1 MDKKAFA
8 DRIANLRIKKG
19 VSARE
24 MSQTLDLSDGY
35 INNIENCVNF
45 PSMKAFFLIC
55 DYLEISPKDF
65 FDTNNHDPQ
74 GTNELVEA
82 LNGLSA
88 EQREHILALVKSL
101 KK

>member
-8 DRIANLRIKKG
+8 DRIASLRIKKG

-35 INNIENCVNF
+35 VNNIENCVNY

-55 DYLEISPKDF
+55 DYLEISPKEF
-65 FDTNNHDPQ
+65 FDTDCPDPQ
-74 GTNELVEA
+74 GTRELMEA
-82 LNGLSA
+82 IKRLNA
-88 EQREHILALVKSL
+88 EQQSHLLALANAL
-101 KK
+101 K